1 MGYPRMN
8 HVALSIPPEDL
19 SEESIK
25 ELLDFYGD
33 VFGWEEMP
41 TQTEAGKLLVMKVHT
56 FTQFVYLHAETK
68 KPSIAHPRDHVGFQV
83 DTAEEYDGVLE
94 RARARRELDG
104 GTTEIIGPM
113 EEDYGPLVLKSYY
126 VRHRLPIMW
135 EIQYF
140 VYKNAEQADEIKK
153 AMSS

>member
-8 HVALSIPPEDL
+8 HVALSIPAEDL
-19 SEESIK
+19 TEDSIK

-41 TQTEAGKLLVMKVHT
+41 TQTEPGKLLVMKVHT
-56 FTQFVYLHAETK
+56 FTQFVYLHADR

-83 DTAEEYDGVLE
+83 DTVEEYDGVLE
-94 RARARRELDG
+94 RARRRKELDG

-135 EIQYF
+135 EIQHF
-140 VYKNAEQADEIKK
+140 AYKDSPGA
-153 AMSS
+153 

>member
-8 HVALSIPPEDL
+8 HVALSIPAEDL
-19 SEESIK
+19 SEESIA

-33 VFGWEEMP
+33 VFGWEPMP
-41 TQTEAGKLLVMKVHT
+41 TQTEVGKLLVMKVHH
-56 FTQFVYLHAETK
+56 FTQFVYLHADK

-83 DTAEEYDGVLE
+83 DTAEEYDGVL
-94 RARARRELDG
+94 ARAKARKEKDG
-104 GTTEIIGPM
+104 VTEIIGPM

-140 VYKNAEQADEIKK
+140 VYKKADEM
-153 AMSS
+153 ATSS

>member
-1 MGYPRMN
+1 MN
-8 HVALSIPPEDL
+8 HVALSIPAEDL

-41 TQTEAGKLLVMKVHT
+41 TQTEPGRLLVMKVHT
-56 FTQFVYLHAETK
+56 FTQFVYLHADK

-83 DTAEEYDGVLE
+83 DTVEDYDRVLE
-94 RARARRELDG
+94 RAKARRELDG
-104 GTTEIIGPM
+104 GVTEVIGPM
-113 EEDYGPLVLKSYY
+113 EEDYGPVVLRSYY

-140 VYKNAEQADEIKK
+140 QYKDAERADEIKA
-153 AMSS
+153 AMTG

>member
-1 MGYPRMN
+1 MGHPRMN
-8 HVALSIPPEDL
+8 HVALSIPAEDL

-41 TQTEAGKLLVMKVHT
+41 TQTEPGRLLVMKVHT
-56 FTQFVYLHAETK
+56 FTQFVYLHADK

-83 DTAEEYDGVLE
+83 DTVEDYDRVLE
-94 RARARRELDG
+94 RAKARRELDG
-104 GTTEIIGPM
+104 GVTEVIGPM
-113 EEDYGPLVLKSYY
+113 EEDYGPVVLRSYY

-140 VYKNAEQADEIKK
+140 QYKDAERADEIKA
-153 AMSS
+153 AMTG